1 MIGRCSKMQMLSWDQ
16 EIGLCDGIPYD
27 IDFLQDFS
35 RMSVHGF
42 LLTNASAAD
51 LIKAIDYLAGKTAS
65 PSAGYFPQ
73 KDNGRY
79 DEEMSPSEFAL
90 LIEKVSK
97 QIDRE
102 EKWEKRCRKVKAKD
116 ANHNFDLICEDLLGD
131 LYYE

>member
-1 MIGRCSKMQMLSWDQ
+1 MLSWDQ

-42 LLTNASAAD
+42 LLTNASVAN

-90 LIEKVSK
+90 LIKKVSK
-97 QIDRE
+97 QIDQE
-102 EKWEKRCRKVKAKD
+102 EKWEKRRRKVKAKD
-116 ANHNFDLICEDLLGD
+116 AWYNFARAYEDITG
-131 LYYE
+131 EVI